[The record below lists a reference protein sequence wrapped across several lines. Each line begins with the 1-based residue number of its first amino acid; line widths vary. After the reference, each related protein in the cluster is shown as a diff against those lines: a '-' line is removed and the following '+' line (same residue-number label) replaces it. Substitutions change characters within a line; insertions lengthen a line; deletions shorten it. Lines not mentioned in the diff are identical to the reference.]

1 MCIRDRSGT
10 GEPGATAA
18 SSFAEFEPLTATVG
32 ELSAPRSA
40 DQPKH
45 LTTPSG
51 TKRALGAISMASN
64 KRVWCYPDKGTPSA
78 PRKNLAPLTIVAKAP
93 VNMEDILTNEPQ
105 LTRNRTSLKPK
116 LSSILENEAAFNPKP
131 DKVGGINASGS
142 KSLVFDAELQSA
154 KGRNS

>member
-1 MCIRDRSGT
+1 MQVRSGI

-32 ELSAPRSA
+32 ELSAPPSA

-64 KRVWCYPDKGTPSA
+64 KRVWRYPGKGTPSA
-78 PRKNLAPLTIVAKAP
+78 PRKRLAPLTIVAKAP
-93 VNMEDILTNEPQ
+93 VNMDDMLTNEPHFI
-105 LTRNRTSLKPK
+105 RNRTPLK
-116 LSSILENEAAFNPKP
+116 
-131 DKVGGINASGS
+131 
-142 KSLVFDAELQSA
+142 
-154 KGRNS
+154 